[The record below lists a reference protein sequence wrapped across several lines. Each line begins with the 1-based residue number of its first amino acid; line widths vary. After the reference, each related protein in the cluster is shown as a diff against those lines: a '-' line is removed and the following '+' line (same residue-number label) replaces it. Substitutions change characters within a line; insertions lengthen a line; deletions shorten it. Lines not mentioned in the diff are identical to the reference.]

1 MSYRKFENFA
11 KIMRAVRI
19 SYFEMEGLIDSWF
32 SLYESKTDRPKQDR
46 VQEILNLMDSFVDK
60 QTSSIE
66 ETFFG
71 RKFKCNVLDDYI
83 RGYDEYYFM
92 YEGTKFYYNNLLEL
106 YNQLNE
112 IVEQEEEANEIL

>member
-11 KIMRAVRI
+11 KVMRAARI
-19 SYFEMEGLIDSWF
+19 SYHEMEGLLDSWL
-32 SLYESKTDRPKQDR
+32 SLYESKTDRPKQDK
-46 VQEILNLMDSFVDK
+46 VQEILNLMDSFVDE
-60 QTSSIE
+60 QTTSIE

-71 RKFKCNVLDDYI
+71 RKFKFSVLDDYI
-83 RGYDEYYFM
+83 CGNDDYYFM
-92 YEGTKFYYNNLLEL
+92 YQGTKFYYNNLLEL

>member
-19 SYFEMEGLIDSWF
+19 SYYEMEGLVDSWL
-32 SLYESKTDRPKQDR
+32 SLYESKTDRPKRDR

-71 RKFKCNVLDDYI
+71 RKFKYDVLGDYI
-83 RGYDEYYFM
+83 RGIDEYYFM

>member
-19 SYFEMEGLIDSWF
+19 SYYEMEGLVDSWL
-32 SLYESKTDRPKQDR
+32 SLYESKADRPKQDR

-60 QTSSIE
+60 QASSIE

-71 RKFKCNVLDDYI
+71 LKFKYDVLGDYI
-83 RGYDEYYFM
+83 RGNDDYYFM

>member
-19 SYFEMEGLIDSWF
+19 SYYEMEGLVDSWL
-32 SLYESKTDRPKQDR
+32 SLYESKADRPKQDR

-71 RKFKCNVLDDYI
+71 RKFKYDVLGDYV
-83 RGYDEYYFM
+83 RGIDEYYFM
-92 YEGTKFYYNNLLEL
+92 YKGIKFYYNNLLEL